1 VEVHLKTIGVLT
13 SGGDAPGMNAAIRA
27 VVRTAIYE
35 GFKVVGIRRG
45 YNGLINGDVDVMDA
59 SSVGEIIHRGG
70 TILYTAR
77 CEEFKTQEGLKRAA
91 NVVDVFNIDGIVV
104 IGGDGSYK
112 GAQALNSM
120 GIPVVGIPGTI
131 DNDIAFTDL
140 TIGFDTAI
148 NTVLDAVNKLRDTVM
163 SHERANII
171 EVMGRTS
178 GRIALYSGLAGG
190 AENILVPEIPFD
202 MDQLCQCLILAKNKG
217 KKSNII
223 VAAEGVGNTFK
234 IGEAIEEKTG
244 IETRVTVLGH
254 IQRGGS
260 PTATDRI
267 LASKMGVHAVKLLA
281 DGAKGRAVC
290 FHAGIITDYSLDEVL
305 SAEKPFDHDLYKITG
320 ILSI

>member
-1 VEVHLKTIGVLT
+1 MLTIGVLT

-27 VVRTAIYE
+27 VVRSAIY
-35 GFKVVGIRRG
+35 GGMRVVGIRRG
-45 YNGLINGDVDVMDA
+45 YNGLINGDIVVMDA

-70 TILYTAR
+70 TILHTAR
-77 CEEFKTQEGLKRAA
+77 CEEFKTDEGLKRAA

-112 GAQALNSM
+112 GAQALNAL
-120 GIPVVGIPGTI
+120 GIAAIGVPGTI
-131 DNDIAFTDL
+131 DNDIAMTDL
-140 TIGFDTAI
+140 TIGFDTAV
-148 NTVLDAVNKLRDTVM
+148 NTILDAVNKLRDTAV
-163 SHERANII
+163 SHERANIV

-178 GRIALYSGLAGG
+178 GRIALYAGLAGG
-190 AENILVPEIPFD
+190 AENILVPEIGFD
-202 MDQLCQCLILAKNKG
+202 IDELCQQLIIAKNRG

-223 VAAEGVGNTFK
+223 IAAEGVGNTFK
-234 IGEAIEEKTG
+234 IGEAIENKTG

-267 LASKMGVHAVKLLA
+267 LASRMGEHAVELLGKA
-281 DGAKGRAVC
+281 IKGRAVC
-290 FHAGIITDYSLDEVL
+290 FKEGRIVDFSLEDVL
-305 SAEKPFDHDLYKITG
+305 AETKPFDHKLYGLTK

>member
-1 VEVHLKTIGVLT
+1 MKTIGVLT

-27 VVRTAIYE
+27 VVRTAIYN
-35 GFKVVGIRRG
+35 GMRVLGIRRG
-45 YNGLINGDVDVMDA
+45 YNGLINGDVESMDT

-70 TILYTAR
+70 TILHTAR

-91 NVVDVFNIDGIVV
+91 NVVDVFNIDGLVV

-112 GAQALNSM
+112 GAQALNSI
-120 GIPVVGIPGTI
+120 GITAIGIPGTI

-140 TIGFDTAI
+140 TIGFDTAV

-190 AENILVPEIPFD
+190 AENILVPEMSFD
-202 MDQLCQCLILAKNKG
+202 IDELCQRLIIAKNRG

-223 VAAEGVGNTFK
+223 VAAEGVGNTFE

-267 LASKMGVHAVKLLA
+267 LSSRMGAYAVKLIA
-281 DGAKGRAVC
+281 EGVKSRAV
-290 FHAGIITDYSLDEVL
+290 GLQTGKIVDIGLDEVL
-305 SAEKPFDHDLYKITG
+305 SATKPFDYDLYDLTG

>member
-1 VEVHLKTIGVLT
+1 MKTIGVLT

-27 VVRTAIYE
+27 VVRTGIYS
-35 GFKVVGIRRG
+35 GMRVVGIRRG
-45 YNGLINGDVDVMDA
+45 YNGLINGEVESMDA

-70 TILYTAR
+70 TILHTAR

-91 NVVDVFNIDGIVV
+91 NVIDVFNIDGIVV
-104 IGGDGSYK
+104 IGGDGSYR

-120 GIPVVGIPGTI
+120 GIATVGVPGTI

-140 TIGFDTAI
+140 TIGFDTAV

-163 SHERANII
+163 SHERANIV

-190 AENILVPEIPFD
+190 AENILVPEMRFD
-202 MDQLCQCLILAKNKG
+202 MDELCQRLIIAKNRG

-223 VAAEGVGNTFK
+223 IAAEGVGNTFK
-234 IGEAIEEKTG
+234 IGEAIEDKTG

-260 PTATDRI
+260 PTATDRV
-267 LASKMGVHAVKLLA
+267 LASKMGAYAIKLLA
-281 DGAKGRAVC
+281 EGVKGRAVC
-290 FHAGIITDYSLDEVL
+290 LQEGKIVDFGFDEVL
-305 SAEKPFDHDLYKITG
+305 CATKPFDQELYELTG